1 MTRFTLV
8 LLLFA
13 TPPVVQPACDSAPG
27 PSSGEVFTAVDG
39 TRFRAEV
46 VVEGL
51 QVPWSLAFAPNGR
64 LFVTERPGR
73 VRIVDEGR
81 LLPTPAL
88 NLTDVFAQDEAGLM
102 GMALHPAFGV
112 NRYVYLVYTASVPGG
127 PPVNRLVRY
136 RELNGTLVERI
147 VLLDDVRGSNL
158 HDGSRLRFGPD
169 GRLYMTMGDALN
181 PSLAQDVAS
190 DNGKI
195 LRLNDDGTT
204 PSGNRF
210 FSPVYSY
217 GHRNPQGIDWHP
229 ASGDLW
235 STEHGSTGNDELNRI
250 ESGLNYG
257 WPVIQGAQ
265 TGPGME
271 PPVLFFTPAIAPS
284 GASFYTGSRLPSFRN
299 DLFVGTLRG
308 EHVLRVRFDP
318 ANPRRVVGQE
328 RLLERR
334 FGRIRDVVPGPDGAL
349 YFSTS
354 NRDGRG
360 SPTVDD
366 DRIVRLVPAS

>member
-13 TPPVVQPACDSAPG
+13 TPPAVQPACDSTPG
-27 PSSGEVFTAVDG
+27 PSSEDVFTAVDG
-39 TRFRAEV
+39 TRFRVEV

-51 QVPWSLAFAPNGR
+51 QVPWGLSFAPDGR

-73 VRIVDEGR
+73 VRIVEDGR
-81 LLPTPAL
+81 LLPMPAL
-88 NLTDVFAQDEAGLM
+88 SLTDIFAQDEAGLM
-102 GMALHPAFGV
+102 GMALHPAFRV

-136 RELNGTLVERI
+136 RELNGTLVDRI
-147 VLLDDVRGSNL
+147 VLLDDVLGSNL

-235 STEHGSTGNDELNRI
+235 STEHGQTGNDELNLI

-271 PPVLFFTPAIAPS
+271 PPVLFFTPAVAPS

-308 EHVLRVRFDP
+308 EHVLRIRFDP
-318 ANPRRVVGQE
+318 ANPRRVIGQE

-334 FGRIRDVVPGPDGAL
+334 FGRIRDVVTGPDGAL
-349 YFSTS
+349 YFTTS

-366 DRIVRLVPAS
+366 DRIVRIVPAS